1 MPLSLYRPLR
11 LSEMM
16 DRMFDDNF
24 FGPRAVDGYSMPLD
38 VYVTENDYLVRAVV
52 PGLKPEDLKVEI
64 NDNTVTI
71 KGEVFPPEK
80 ANEKVNILLQEIRYG
95 KFVRSLSI
103 SGELDG
109 DKAEAHVE
117 NGLLTLR
124 IPKSEAAKPKL
135 IKVKAK

>member
-1 MPLSLYRPLR
+1 MSLSLYRPLR

-24 FGPRAVDGYSMPLD
+24 FGPRAVDGYTMPLD
-38 VYVTENDYLVRAVV
+38 VYVTDNDYVIRAVV

-64 NDNTVTI
+64 NDSTVTI

-80 ANEKVNILLQEIRYG
+80 GNEKVNVLLQEIRYG
-95 KFVRSLSI
+95 KFARSLSI

-109 DKAEAHVE
+109 DKAEAHVDS
-117 NGLLTLR
+117 GIMTLR